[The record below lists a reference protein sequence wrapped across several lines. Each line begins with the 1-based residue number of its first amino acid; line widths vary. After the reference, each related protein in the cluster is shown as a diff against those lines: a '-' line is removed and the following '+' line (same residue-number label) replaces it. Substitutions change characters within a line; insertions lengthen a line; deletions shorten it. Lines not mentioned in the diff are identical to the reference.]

1 MSSPYAFNFRGKRFL
16 EILPGAL
23 TWTILLSPF
32 VLSFVWPYAVAVFVI
47 IFDFYWLVKSIN
59 MGAHLV
65 SGYLHMRRDQRI
77 DWLDRL
83 KRMENFDNYFAET
96 KKLYEQVLVPFSKR
110 KLGFELEELKDL
122 AEHKG
127 EIINWQEIYHA
138 VFLAVYKEP
147 QEILEASI
155 KSLKNSNYPGEKV
168 IIVMAMEERAGEGPL
183 KMAEELKIKYQD
195 DFKDFLIFIHPDG
208 IAGEIKGKGSNLYN
222 AGQKFK
228 DYCDEN
234 EISYDRVIVSAFDC
248 DTRVSKQYLAC
259 VAYKYIINPD
269 RIHRT
274 FQPIPLYS
282 NNIWQV
288 PAINRIVAF
297 SSTFWQMIEATRPY
311 RMVNFSSQAM
321 SFQTLV
327 DIDFWDRT
335 IVSED
340 SKQYYR
346 AFFRYGGNHRCVPV
360 LTPVY
365 MDAVKADN
373 LILTLKNQYLQ
384 KRRWAW
390 GVEHFPYLI
399 RECWIHKEAPLSKR
413 IILIYR
419 IINGHISWSTASLL
433 IALVGW
439 LPLILN
445 HQFNS
450 MVIAMNMPTFAR
462 NLLIL
467 TWIGLVISAIIS
479 TLLLPPRPKNF
490 GRWKTVVFVIS
501 WVLVPIAAVFFGS
514 VPAIDAQTHLM
525 FKRYLGFWVTPKE
538 ART

>member
-1 MSSPYAFNFRGKRFL
+1 MSSPYAANFRGKRFL
-16 EILPGAL
+16 EILPGTI
-23 TWTILLSPF
+23 TWIILIAPF
-32 VLSFVWPYAVAVFVI
+32 VLSFAKPYWVAAFVI
-47 IFDFYWLVKSIN
+47 VFDFYWLLKSLN
-59 MGAHLV
+59 MGAHLL

-83 KRMENFDNYFAET
+83 KRMEDFDKYIAET
-96 KKLYEQVLVPFSKR
+96 KKLYEDVIVPFSKR
-110 KLGFELEELKDL
+110 KIKIELDELRDL
-122 AEHKG
+122 ERHKG
-127 EIINWQEIYHA
+127 EIINWNEIYHA

-147 QEILEASI
+147 EEVLTASI
-155 KSLKNSNYPGEKV
+155 DSIKNSNFPSDKV
-168 IIVMAMEERAGEGPL
+168 IIVMAMEERAGEEPQQ
-183 KMAEELKIKYQD
+183 MAQLLRQKYKGI
-195 DFKDFLIFIHPDG
+195 FKDFLIYTHPDG

-222 AGQKFK
+222 AGKKFK
-228 DYCDEN
+228 EYCDEN
-234 EISYDRVIVSAFDC
+234 SIHYDRVIVSAFDC
-248 DTRVSKQYLAC
+248 DTRVTEQYLAC
-259 VAYKYIINPD
+259 ITYKYIINPE

-282 NNIWQV
+282 NNIWHV

-297 SSTFWQMIEATRPY
+297 GSTFWQMVESTRSY

-346 AFFRYGGNHRCVPV
+346 AFFRYGGNHRCVPIF
-360 LTPVY
+360 TPVS

-373 LILTLKNQYLQ
+373 LWTTLKNQYLQ

-399 RECWIHKEAPLSKR
+399 RECWIHKEVPITQRL
-413 IILIYR
+413 ILIYR
-419 IINGHISWSTASLL
+419 IVNGHISWSTASLL
-433 IALVGW
+433 IAMVGW

-445 HQFNS
+445 PHFNTT
-450 MVIAMNMPTFAR
+450 VIAMNMPTFAR
-462 NLLIL
+462 NMLIL
-467 TWIGLVISAIIS
+467 TWVGLVVSAIIS

-490 GRWKTVVFVIS
+490 GPWKTFIFVIS
-501 WVLVPIAAVFFGS
+501 WVLVPISAIFFGS
-514 VPAIDAQTHLM
+514 IPAIDAQTHLM
-525 FKRYLGFWVTPKE
+525 FKKYLGFWVTPKE